1 MLHNNNNRKKIQIFG
16 KQWFKE
22 INVQNNFIKHVHML
36 FTNKP
41 VENMGTN
48 WISQMFCSL
57 IKNIKNSSNYLKY
70 WVLSGFFPKLI

>member
-1 MLHNNNNRKKIQIFG
+1 
-16 KQWFKE
+16 
-22 INVQNNFIKHVHML
+22 ML

-57 IKNIKNSSNYLKY
+57 IKNIKNNSNYLKY
-70 WVLSGFFPKLI
+70 WVLSGFFPKLM